1 MILTCLIASPE
12 LLIKLAARSTLGM
25 WKEEYP

>member
-1 MILTCLIASPE
+1 MILTCLIANPE
-12 LLIKLAARSTLGM
+12 LLIELVARSNLSM